1 MASRKRLYTKKTLDA
16 LDIASTN
23 ADKVTGILNIL
34 EGQLK
39 EYLDVDDQRQ
49 DVEAVI
55 WTLKDLVFEIKKA
68 NDDLN
73 DEEII
78 YADTLEE
85 YLAEEKAERE
95 QVLSS

>member
-23 ADKVTGILNIL
+23 ADKVAGILNIL

-55 WTLKDLVFEIKKA
+55 WTLKDLVFEIKKV

-73 DEEII
+73 DEEMVF
-78 YADTLEE
+78 ADTLEE
-85 YLAEEKAERE
+85 FLIADKAEITQE
-95 QVLSS
+95 MNS